1 MMIAWAYLDK
11 KSAAVD
17 ALKDYASMNYII
29 QNYQYELEGAMERMT
44 SLH

>member
-17 ALKDYASMNYII
+17 ALKDYDSMKNVI
-29 QNYQYELEGAMERMT
+29 QNHTA
-44 SLH
+44 SLRRPWNG